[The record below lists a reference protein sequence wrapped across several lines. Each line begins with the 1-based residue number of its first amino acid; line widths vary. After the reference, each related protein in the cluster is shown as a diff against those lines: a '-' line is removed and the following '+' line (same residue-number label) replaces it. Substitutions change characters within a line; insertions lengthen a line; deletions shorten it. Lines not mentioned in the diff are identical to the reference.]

1 IKRKPVGENEFM
13 DVCNFR
19 LARSSYVV
27 LYMIDLIVFYVIPLI
42 IATVLYL
49 LIWRILYLSRAMRKK
64 RQLKG
69 EKIAKEASGFTS
81 PSKP

>member
-27 LYMIDLIVFYVIPLI
+27 LYMIDLIVFYVIPLL

-49 LIWRILYLSRAMRKK
+49 LIWRILYLSRAMRKNDNSKERRSPK
-64 RQLKG
+64 RRADSRVQ
-69 EKIAKEASGFTS
+69 
-81 PSKP
+81 